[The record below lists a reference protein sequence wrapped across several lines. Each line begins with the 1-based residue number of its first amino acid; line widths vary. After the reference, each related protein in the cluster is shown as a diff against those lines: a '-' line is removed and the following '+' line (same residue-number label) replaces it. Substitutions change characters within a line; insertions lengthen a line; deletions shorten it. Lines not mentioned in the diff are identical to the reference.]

1 MKTKMHNGS
10 RLLSL
15 LLAVVLVFTLTVPA
29 LAAEKPQDMNLRIA
43 VMSDLHY
50 LSPDM
55 IADTEDFE
63 HAFNSDRK
71 LLKES
76 SSVLHEMLE
85 RVRADKP
92 DILLVSGDLTKDGEQ
107 ECHAALAKQLQQLQ
121 QDVPGLKIYVING
134 NHDIRNYNAKNFN
147 TADGKA
153 VPATRTHPEDFKRIY
168 DFVYSDPTVIAT
180 FTPAAGNEAG
190 SLSYVARP
198 VEGLTVIAMD
208 TCRYSSDNTSNGDD
222 EHETSGAISADLEKW
237 VIEQTAA
244 AKARGDLVIGLEH
257 HGLVPHFDVE
267 PTILP
272 MYLVNGYER
281 IAQEY
286 ADAGMSAVFTGHMHA
301 VDIAAMTTK
310 AGNTFYD
317 IETGSALTYPCPIR
331 FVDLRRSTVGGETN
345 TYMSVSTKTHIGP
358 INYTDPATGVAYV
371 IDDLTEYARE
381 FGFSTAMLKTVAGDF
396 VKSFFGKY
404 LPNDTWPV
412 TKIIENID
420 KIIEDVA
427 SIPVAEGNNLLDF
440 ANWIYRCNLAGE
452 DDGNYPAWVQSGID
466 QLKSGALLDQVLDI
480 VAKDAFGR
488 GSVLFTKF
496 QGLFT
501 KYLKSQL
508 NDLLV
513 KIVVSMSVDN
523 NCPDDNDK
531 TILLEGS
538 NAQVR
543 LLPVTGSSAATTQ
556 AYVQGDT
563 ATVFLTSRQLRA
575 ATGAQSGVAVTVD
588 ATDPAVGTVVLAGR
602 SIANACDAGAAALQ
616 VKFRSGTVT
625 LDARALAA
633 LDLHKDVA
641 VSLASGASLNAAQQR
656 ALGSQAAAATLA
668 NASVLVDGAAA
679 SCPAGSVRAAVAVN
693 AANDLTAWSLAD
705 DGSISAVGG
714 VYDAGQQT
722 YAFDVVNGVT
732 AIARFPFTD
741 VVAGTWYYGAAAY
754 AYNNGL
760 FAGMTPTT
768 FAPNATM
775 TRAMLVSV
783 LWRLAGAPAP
793 KAPNTFVDV
802 PDGAWYTDAVTWA
815 AENGVVSG
823 IGGSRFDPSG
833 FVTREQTAEIL
844 YNYAHSKGY
853 DVSARA
859 DLTAFPDAASVSGW
873 AEEALSWANAAGLIN
888 GTVRDGQTILDPQGR
903 RKKSRT
909 QPATAIIGSGRTYK
923 GFLIKSA
930 APAWAVS
937 AQTTRRQYRS

>member
-76 SSVLHEMLE
+76 SSVLREMLE

-153 VPATRTHPEDFKRIY
+153 VPATRTEPEDFKRIY
-168 DFVYSDPTVIAT
+168 DFVYSDPTVLAT
-180 FTPAAGNEAG
+180 FTPAEGNKAGG
-190 SLSYVARP
+190 LSYVARP

-257 HGLVPHFDVE
+257 HGLVPHFDVQ

-286 ADAGMSAVFTGHMHA
+286 ADAGMSVVFTGHMHA

-317 IETGSALTYPCPIR
+317 IETGSALTYPCPVR

-358 INYTDPATGVAYV
+358 IHYTDPATGVAYV
-371 IDDLTEYARE
+371 IDDLTEYARK
-381 FGFSTAMLKTVAGDF
+381 FGFTTAMLKTVAGDF
-396 VKSFFGKY
+396 IKSFFGKY

-412 TKIIENID
+412 TKIVANID
-420 KIIEDVA
+420 QIIDDVA
-427 SIPVAEGNNLLDF
+427 AVPIAEGNNLLDF
-440 ANWIYRCNLAGE
+440 ANWIYQCDLAGE
-452 DDGNYPAWVQSGID
+452 DDGNYPAWVQSGVD

-523 NCPDDNDK
+523 NCPNDNDM
-531 TILLEGS
+531 TFLTENSGD
-538 NAQVR
+538 AQVR
-543 LLPVTGSSAATTQ
+543 LLPVSGSSAATTQ
-556 AYVQGDT
+556 AYVQGST

-575 ATGAQSGVAVTVD
+575 ATDAQSGVAVTVD

-656 ALGSQAAAATLA
+656 ALGSQAATATLA

-693 AANDLTAWSLAD
+693 AADDLTAWSLAD

-714 VYDAGQQT
+714 AYDAGQQT

-783 LWRLAGAPAP
+783 LWRLAGEPAP

-859 DLTAFPDAASVSGW
+859 DLTVFPDAGSVSGW
-873 AEEALSWANAAGLIN
+873 AEKALSWANAAGLIN
-888 GTVRDGQTILDPQGR
+888 GTVRDGQTILDPQGSA
-903 RKKSRT
+903 SR
-909 QPATAIIGSGRTYK
+909 
-923 GFLIKSA
+923 
-930 APAWAVS
+930 
-937 AQTTRRQYRS
+937 AQVAMILMNYVEHVVNA

>member
-76 SSVLHEMLE
+76 SSVLREMLE

-153 VPATRTHPEDFKRIY
+153 VPATRTEPEDFKQIY
-168 DFVYSDPTVIAT
+168 DFVYSDPTVLAT
-180 FTPAAGNEAG
+180 FTPAEGNKAGG
-190 SLSYVARP
+190 LSYVARP

-257 HGLVPHFDVE
+257 HGLVPHFDVQ

-286 ADAGMSAVFTGHMHA
+286 ADAGMSVVFTGHMHA
-301 VDIAAMTTK
+301 VDIAAMTTA

-317 IETGSALTYPCPIR
+317 IETGSALTYPCPVR

-381 FGFSTAMLKTVAGDF
+381 FGFTTAMLKTVAGDF

-412 TKIIENID
+412 TKIVANID
-420 KIIEDVA
+420 QIIDDVA
-427 SIPVAEGNNLLDF
+427 AIPIAEGNNLLDF

-501 KYLKSQL
+501 KYLKGQL

-656 ALGSQAAAATLA
+656 ALGSQAATATLA

-693 AANDLTAWSLAD
+693 AADDLTAWSLAD

-714 VYDAGQQT
+714 AYDAGQQT

-783 LWRLAGAPAP
+783 LWRLAGEPAP

-888 GTVRDGQTILDPQGR
+888 GTVRDGQTILDPQGSA
-903 RKKSRT
+903 SR
-909 QPATAIIGSGRTYK
+909 
-923 GFLIKSA
+923 
-930 APAWAVS
+930 
-937 AQTTRRQYRS
+937 AQVAMILMNYVEHVVNA

>member
-1 MKTKMHNGS
+1 MNHSKRIGS

-15 LLAVVLVFTLTVPA
+15 LLAVALVLALSVPA
-29 LAAEKPQDMNLRIA
+29 FAAQDSHSGADTGTLKIA
-43 VMSDLHY
+43 VMSDDHY
-50 LSPDM
+50 LSPSM
-55 IADTEDFE
+55 IRDTADYTT
-63 HAFNSDRK
+63 ALNSDRK
-71 LLKES
+71 MFAES
-76 SSVLHEMLE
+76 DAILRTMLDA
-85 RVRADKP
+85 VRQDKP
-92 DILLVSGDLTKDGEQ
+92 DVLLISGDLTKDGEQ
-107 ECHAALAKQLQQLQ
+107 ECHKALAKALQQLQ
-121 QDVPGLKIYVING
+121 RDVPGLKVYVING
-134 NHDIRNYNAKNFN
+134 NHDIRNADALNFN

-153 VPATRTHPEDFKRIY
+153 VPATRTDPEDFKRIY
-168 DFVYSDPTVIAT
+168 DFIYSDPTVIAT
-180 FTPAAGNEAG
+180 YTPPAGKEAG
-190 SLSYVARP
+190 GLSYVARP
-198 VEGLTVIAMD
+198 ADGYTLVVID
-208 TCRYSSDNTSNGDD
+208 TGRYSSDNTSTGKN
-222 EHETSGAISADLEKW
+222 EHETSGAISADLEQW

-244 AKARGDLVIGLEH
+244 AKARGDVVLGMQH
-257 HGLVPHFDVE
+257 HGLVAHFDVQ

-272 MYLVNGYER
+272 MYLVNDYER
-281 IAQEY
+281 LSQEY
-286 ADAGMSAVFTGHMHA
+286 ADAGMSVMFTGHSHA
-301 VDIAAMTTK
+301 VDIASATTV
-310 AGNTFYD
+310 AGNTIYD
-317 IETGSALTYPCPIR
+317 IETGSGLTYPSPLR
-331 FVDLRRSTVGGETN
+331 FVELRRSADATV
-345 TYMSVSTKTHIGP
+345 VSTGVRTHFGP
-358 INYTDPATGVAYV
+358 IHYTDPLTGTAKT
-371 IDDLTEYARE
+371 IDDLTEYGRAH
-381 FGFSTAMLKTVAGDF
+381 GFTTDMLKTVAGSF
-396 VKSFFGKY
+396 VKSFFGKF

-412 TKIIENID
+412 TKIIANID
-420 KIIEDVA
+420 QIIDDVA
-427 SIPVAEGNNLLDF
+427 AVPIAEGNNLLDF
-440 ANWIYRCNLAGE
+440 ANWIYQCNLAGE
-452 DDGNYPAWVQSGID
+452 DDGNYPAWVQSGVD

-480 VAKDAFGR
+480 VARDTFGC

-501 KYLKSQL
+501 RYLKSQL

-523 NCPDDNDK
+523 NCADDNDM
-531 TILLEGS
+531 TFLIANSGD
-538 NAQVR
+538 AQIR
-543 LLPVTGSSAATTQ
+543 LLPVSGSSAATTQ
-556 AYVQGDT
+556 AYVQGST

-575 ATGAQSGVAVTVD
+575 ATDAQFDATVTIN
-588 ATDPAVGTVVLAGR
+588 ATDPAADTVILSGR
-602 SIANACDAGAAALQ
+602 SIINARNAGVAALQ

-641 VSLASGASLNAAQQR
+641 VSLTGASLNAAQQR
-656 ALGSQAAAATLA
+656 ALGTQAGSAVLA

-679 SCPAGSVRAAVAVN
+679 SCPAGSVRATVAVN
-693 AANDLTAWSLAD
+693 AADDLTAWSLAD

-714 VYDAGQQT
+714 AYDAGQQT

-859 DLTAFPDAASVSGW
+859 DLTVFPDAGSVSGW
-873 AEEALSWANAAGLIN
+873 AEKALSWANAAGLIN
-888 GTVRDGQTILDPQGR
+888 GTVRDGQTILDPQGSA
-903 RKKSRT
+903 SR
-909 QPATAIIGSGRTYK
+909 
-923 GFLIKSA
+923 
-930 APAWAVS
+930 
-937 AQTTRRQYRS
+937 AQVAMILMNYVEHVVNA

>member
-15 LLAVVLVFTLTVPA
+15 LLAVVLVLTLTVPA

-76 SSVLHEMLE
+76 SSVLREMLE

-121 QDVPGLKIYVING
+121 QDIPGLKIYVING

-147 TADGKA
+147 TPDGKA

-198 VEGLTVIAMD
+198 VEGLTIVAMD
-208 TCRYSSDNTSNGDD
+208 TCRYSKENTSNGTD

-412 TKIIENID
+412 TKIVANID
-420 KIIEDVA
+420 QIIDDVA
-427 SIPVAEGNNLLDF
+427 AVPIAEGNNLLDF

-452 DDGNYPAWVQSGID
+452 DDGNYPAWVQSGMD
-466 QLKSGALLDQVLDI
+466 QLRSGALLDQVLDI

-488 GSVLFTKF
+488 SSVLFTKF

-656 ALGSQAAAATLA
+656 ALGSQAATATLA

-693 AANDLTAWSLAD
+693 AADDLTAWSLAD

-714 VYDAGQQT
+714 AYDAGQQT

-888 GTVRDGQTILDPQGR
+888 GTVRDGQTILDPQGSA
-903 RKKSRT
+903 SR
-909 QPATAIIGSGRTYK
+909 
-923 GFLIKSA
+923 
-930 APAWAVS
+930 
-937 AQTTRRQYRS
+937 AQVAMILMNYVEHVVNA

>member
-76 SSVLHEMLE
+76 SSVLREMLE

-153 VPATRTHPEDFKRIY
+153 VPATRTEPEDFKRIY
-168 DFVYSDPTVIAT
+168 DFVYSDSTVIAT
-180 FTPAAGNEAG
+180 FTPAEGNKAGG
-190 SLSYVARP
+190 LSYVARP

-257 HGLVPHFDVE
+257 HGLVPHFDVQ

-286 ADAGMSAVFTGHMHA
+286 ADAGMSVVFTGHMHA

-317 IETGSALTYPCPIR
+317 IETGSALTYPCPVR

-358 INYTDPATGVAYV
+358 IHYTDPATGVAYV

-381 FGFSTAMLKTVAGDF
+381 FGFTTAMLKTVAGDF
-396 VKSFFGKY
+396 IKSFFGKY

-412 TKIIENID
+412 TKIVANID
-420 KIIEDVA
+420 QIIDDVA
-427 SIPVAEGNNLLDF
+427 AIPIAEGNNLLDF

-452 DDGNYPAWVQSGID
+452 DDGNYPAWVQSGVD

-625 LDARALAA
+625 LDAHALAA

-656 ALGSQAAAATLA
+656 ALGSQVAAATLA

-693 AANDLTAWSLAD
+693 AADDLTAWSLAD

-714 VYDAGQQT
+714 AYDAGQQT

-783 LWRLAGAPAP
+783 LWRLAGEPAP

-859 DLTAFPDAASVSGW
+859 DLTTFPDAASVSGW

-888 GTVRDGQTILDPQGR
+888 GTVRDGQTILDPQGSA
-903 RKKSRT
+903 SR
-909 QPATAIIGSGRTYK
+909 
-923 GFLIKSA
+923 
-930 APAWAVS
+930 
-937 AQTTRRQYRS
+937 AQVAMILMNYVEHVVNA

>member
-1 MKTKMHNGS
+1 MKTRMHNGS

-29 LAAEKPQDMNLRIA
+29 LAADKPQDMNLRIA

-121 QDVPGLKIYVING
+121 QDIPGLKIYVING

-147 TADGKA
+147 TPDGKA

-198 VEGLTVIAMD
+198 VEGLTIVAMD
-208 TCRYSSDNTSNGDD
+208 TCRYSKENTSNGTD

-317 IETGSALTYPCPIR
+317 IETGSALTYPCPVR

-358 INYTDPATGVAYV
+358 IHYTDPATGVAYV

-381 FGFSTAMLKTVAGDF
+381 FGFTTAMLKTVAGDF
-396 VKSFFGKY
+396 IKSFFGKY

-412 TKIIENID
+412 TKIVANID
-420 KIIEDVA
+420 QIIDDVA
-427 SIPVAEGNNLLDF
+427 AVPIAEGNNLLDF

-556 AYVQGDT
+556 AYVKGDT

-693 AANDLTAWSLAD
+693 AADDLTAWSLAD

-714 VYDAGQQT
+714 AYDAGQQT

-888 GTVRDGQTILDPQGR
+888 GTVRDGQTILDPQGSA
-903 RKKSRT
+903 SR
-909 QPATAIIGSGRTYK
+909 
-923 GFLIKSA
+923 
-930 APAWAVS
+930 
-937 AQTTRRQYRS
+937 AQVAMILMNYVEHVVNA

>member
-76 SSVLHEMLE
+76 SSVLREMLE

-153 VPATRTHPEDFKRIY
+153 VPATRTEPEDFKQIY

-180 FTPAAGNEAG
+180 FTPAEGNKAGG
-190 SLSYVARP
+190 LSYVARP

-257 HGLVPHFDVE
+257 HGLVPHFDVQ

-286 ADAGMSAVFTGHMHA
+286 ADAGMSVVFTGHMHA

-317 IETGSALTYPCPIR
+317 IETGSALTYPCPVR

-358 INYTDPATGVAYV
+358 IHYTDPATGVAYV

-381 FGFSTAMLKTVAGDF
+381 FGFTTAMLKTVAGDF

-412 TKIIENID
+412 TKIVANID
-420 KIIEDVA
+420 QIIDDVA
-427 SIPVAEGNNLLDF
+427 AVPIAEGNNLLDF

-656 ALGSQAAAATLA
+656 ALGTQAATATLA
-668 NASVLVDGAAA
+668 RASVTVDGAAA

-693 AANDLTAWSLAD
+693 AADDLTAWSLAD

-714 VYDAGQQT
+714 AYDAGQQT

-859 DLTAFPDAASVSGW
+859 DLTAFPDAGSVSGW
-873 AEEALSWANAAGLIN
+873 AEEALAWANAAGLIN
-888 GTVRDGQTILDPQGR
+888 GTVRDGQTILDPQGSA
-903 RKKSRT
+903 SR
-909 QPATAIIGSGRTYK
+909 
-923 GFLIKSA
+923 
-930 APAWAVS
+930 
-937 AQTTRRQYRS
+937 AQVAMILMNYVEHVVNA

>member
-121 QDVPGLKIYVING
+121 QDIPGLKIYVING

-198 VEGLTVIAMD
+198 VEGLTIVAMD
-208 TCRYSSDNTSNGDD
+208 TCRYSKENTSNGTD

-488 GSVLFTKF
+488 GSVLLTKF

-656 ALGSQAAAATLA
+656 ALGSQAATATLA

-693 AANDLTAWSLAD
+693 AADDLTAWSLAD

-714 VYDAGQQT
+714 AYDAGQQT

-888 GTVRDGQTILDPQGR
+888 GTVRDGQTILDPQGSA
-903 RKKSRT
+903 SR
-909 QPATAIIGSGRTYK
+909 
-923 GFLIKSA
+923 
-930 APAWAVS
+930 
-937 AQTTRRQYRS
+937 AQVAMILMNYVEHVVNA

>member
-153 VPATRTHPEDFKRIY
+153 VPATRTEPEDFKRIY
-168 DFVYSDPTVIAT
+168 DFVYSDPTVLAT
-180 FTPAAGNEAG
+180 FTPAEGNKAGG
-190 SLSYVARP
+190 LSYVARP

-208 TCRYSSDNTSNGDD
+208 TCRYSSDNTSIGDD

-257 HGLVPHFDVE
+257 HGLVPHFDVQ

-286 ADAGMSAVFTGHMHA
+286 ADAGMSVVFTGHMHA
-301 VDIAAMTTK
+301 VDIAAMTTA

-317 IETGSALTYPCPIR
+317 IETGSALTYPCPVR

-358 INYTDPATGVAYV
+358 IHYTDPATGVAYV

-381 FGFSTAMLKTVAGDF
+381 FGFTTDMLKTVAGDF

-412 TKIIENID
+412 TKIIANID
-420 KIIEDVA
+420 QIIDDVA
-427 SIPVAEGNNLLDF
+427 AVPIAEGNNLLDF

-693 AANDLTAWSLAD
+693 AADDLTAWSLAD

-714 VYDAGQQT
+714 AYDAGQQT

-783 LWRLAGAPAP
+783 LWRLAGEPAP

-859 DLTAFPDAASVSGW
+859 DLTAFPDAGSVSGW

-888 GTVRDGQTILDPQGR
+888 GTVRDGRTILDPQGSA
-903 RKKSRT
+903 SR
-909 QPATAIIGSGRTYK
+909 
-923 GFLIKSA
+923 
-930 APAWAVS
+930 
-937 AQTTRRQYRS
+937 AQVAMILMNYVEHVVNA

>member
-76 SSVLHEMLE
+76 SSVLREMLE

-153 VPATRTHPEDFKRIY
+153 VPATRTEPEDFKRIY

-180 FTPAAGNEAG
+180 FTPAEGNKAGG
-190 SLSYVARP
+190 LSYVARP

-208 TCRYSSDNTSNGDD
+208 TCRYSSDNTSIGDD

-257 HGLVPHFDVE
+257 HGLVPHFDVQ

-286 ADAGMSAVFTGHMHA
+286 ADAGMSVVFTGHMHA

-317 IETGSALTYPCPIR
+317 IETGSALTYPCPVR

-358 INYTDPATGVAYV
+358 IHYTDPATGVAYV

-381 FGFSTAMLKTVAGDF
+381 FGFTTAMLKTVAGDF

-412 TKIIENID
+412 TKIVANID
-420 KIIEDVA
+420 QIIDDVA
-427 SIPVAEGNNLLDF
+427 AIPIAEGNNLLDF

-693 AANDLTAWSLAD
+693 AADDLTAWSLAD

-714 VYDAGQQT
+714 AYDAGRQT

-783 LWRLAGAPAP
+783 LWRLAGEPAP

-859 DLTAFPDAASVSGW
+859 DLTAFPDAGSVSGW

-888 GTVRDGQTILDPQGR
+888 GTVRDGQTILDPQGSA
-903 RKKSRT
+903 SR
-909 QPATAIIGSGRTYK
+909 
-923 GFLIKSA
+923 
-930 APAWAVS
+930 
-937 AQTTRRQYRS
+937 AQVAMILMNYVEHVVNA

>member
-29 LAAEKPQDMNLRIA
+29 LAADKPQDMNLRIA

-55 IADTEDFE
+55 IADTADFE
-63 HAFNSDRK
+63 HALNSDRK

-76 SSVLHEMLE
+76 SAILYEKFE
-85 RVRADKP
+85 QVRADKP

-153 VPATRTHPEDFKRIY
+153 VPATRTEPEDFKRIY
-168 DFVYSDPTVIAT
+168 DFVYSDPTVLAT
-180 FTPAAGNEAG
+180 FTPAEGNKAGG
-190 SLSYVARP
+190 LSYVARP

-257 HGLVPHFDVE
+257 HGLVPHFDVQ

-286 ADAGMSAVFTGHMHA
+286 ADAGMSVVFTGHMHA

-317 IETGSALTYPCPIR
+317 IETGSALTYPCPVR
-331 FVDLRRSTVGGETN
+331 FVDLRRTTVGGETN

-358 INYTDPATGVAYV
+358 IHYTDPATGVAYV

-381 FGFSTAMLKTVAGDF
+381 FGFTTAMLKTVAGDF
-396 VKSFFGKY
+396 IKSFFGKY

-412 TKIIENID
+412 TKIVANID
-420 KIIEDVA
+420 QIIDDVA
-427 SIPVAEGNNLLDF
+427 AVPIAEGNNLLDF

-452 DDGNYPAWVQSGID
+452 DDGNYPAWVQSGVD

-480 VAKDAFGR
+480 VAKDTFGC

-531 TILLEGS
+531 TILLEGG

-563 ATVFLTSRQLRA
+563 ATVFLTSRQLRT

-656 ALGSQAAAATLA
+656 ALGSQAATATLA

-679 SCPAGSVRAAVAVN
+679 SCPAGSVRAEVAVN
-693 AANDLTAWSLAD
+693 AADDLTAWSLAD

-714 VYDAGQQT
+714 AYDAGQQT

-859 DLTAFPDAASVSGW
+859 DLTAFPDAGSVSGW
-873 AEEALSWANAAGLIN
+873 AENALSWANAAGLIN
-888 GTVRDGQTILDPQGR
+888 GTVRDGQTILDPQGSA
-903 RKKSRT
+903 SR
-909 QPATAIIGSGRTYK
+909 
-923 GFLIKSA
+923 
-930 APAWAVS
+930 
-937 AQTTRRQYRS
+937 AQVAMILMNYVEHVVNA

>member
-15 LLAVVLVFTLTVPA
+15 LLAVVLVFTLTVPV

-76 SSVLHEMLE
+76 SSVLREMLE

-153 VPATRTHPEDFKRIY
+153 VPATRTEPEDFKQIY

-180 FTPAAGNEAG
+180 FTPAEGNKAGG
-190 SLSYVARP
+190 LSYVARP
-198 VEGLTVIAMD
+198 VEGLTIIAMD

-257 HGLVPHFDVE
+257 HGLVPHFDVQ

-286 ADAGMSAVFTGHMHA
+286 ADAGMSVVFTGHMHA
-301 VDIAAMTTK
+301 VDIAAMTTA

-317 IETGSALTYPCPIR
+317 IETGSALTYPCPVR

-358 INYTDPATGVAYV
+358 IHYTDPATGVAYV

-381 FGFSTAMLKTVAGDF
+381 FGFTTDMLKTVAGDF
-396 VKSFFGKY
+396 IKSFFGKY

-412 TKIIENID
+412 TKIIANID
-420 KIIEDVA
+420 QIIDDVA
-427 SIPVAEGNNLLDF
+427 AVPIAEGNNLLDF

-641 VSLASGASLNAAQQR
+641 VSLAGGASLNAAQQR
-656 ALGSQAAAATLA
+656 ALGTQAATATLA

-693 AANDLTAWSLAD
+693 AADDLTAWSLAD

-714 VYDAGQQT
+714 AYDAGQQT

-859 DLTAFPDAASVSGW
+859 DLTAFPDAGSVSGW

-888 GTVRDGQTILDPQGR
+888 GTVRDGQTILDPQGSA
-903 RKKSRT
+903 SR
-909 QPATAIIGSGRTYK
+909 
-923 GFLIKSA
+923 
-930 APAWAVS
+930 
-937 AQTTRRQYRS
+937 AQVAMILMNYVEHVVNA

>member
-15 LLAVVLVFTLTVPA
+15 LLAVVLVLTLTVPA

-76 SSVLHEMLE
+76 SSVLREMLE

-121 QDVPGLKIYVING
+121 QDIPGLKIYVING

-147 TADGKA
+147 TPGGKA

-198 VEGLTVIAMD
+198 VEGLTIVAMD

-257 HGLVPHFDVE
+257 HGLVPHFDVQ

-286 ADAGMSAVFTGHMHA
+286 ADAGMSVVFTGHMHA

-317 IETGSALTYPCPIR
+317 IETGSALTYPCPVR

-358 INYTDPATGVAYV
+358 IHYTDPATGVAYV

-381 FGFSTAMLKTVAGDF
+381 FGFTTAMLKTVAGDF
-396 VKSFFGKY
+396 IKSFFGKY

-412 TKIIENID
+412 TKIIANID
-420 KIIEDVA
+420 QIIDDVA
-427 SIPVAEGNNLLDF
+427 AVPIAEGNNLLDF

-693 AANDLTAWSLAD
+693 AADDLTAWSLAD

-714 VYDAGQQT
+714 AYDAGQQT

-783 LWRLAGAPAP
+783 LWRLAGEPAP

-888 GTVRDGQTILDPQGR
+888 GTVRDGQTILDPQGSA
-903 RKKSRT
+903 SR
-909 QPATAIIGSGRTYK
+909 
-923 GFLIKSA
+923 
-930 APAWAVS
+930 
-937 AQTTRRQYRS
+937 AQVAMILMNYVEHVVNA

>member
-121 QDVPGLKIYVING
+121 QDIPGLKIYVING

-147 TADGKA
+147 TPDGKA

-358 INYTDPATGVAYV
+358 IHYTDPATGVAYV
-371 IDDLTEYARE
+371 IDDLTEYARK
-381 FGFSTAMLKTVAGDF
+381 FGFTTAMLKTVAGDF

-412 TKIIENID
+412 TKIIANID
-420 KIIEDVA
+420 QIIDDVA
-427 SIPVAEGNNLLDF
+427 AVPIAEGNNLLDF

-488 GSVLFTKF
+488 GSVLLTKF

-641 VSLASGASLNAAQQR
+641 VSLTGASLNAAQQR
-656 ALGSQAAAATLA
+656 ALGTQAGSAVLA

-679 SCPAGSVRAAVAVN
+679 SCPAGSVRATVAVN
-693 AANDLTAWSLAD
+693 AADDLTAWSLAD

-714 VYDAGQQT
+714 AYDAGQQT

-783 LWRLAGAPAP
+783 LWRLAGEPAP

-859 DLTAFPDAASVSGW
+859 DLTVFPDAGSVSGW
-873 AEEALSWANAAGLIN
+873 AEKALSWANAAGLIN
-888 GTVRDGQTILDPQGR
+888 GTVRDGQTILDPQGSA
-903 RKKSRT
+903 SR
-909 QPATAIIGSGRTYK
+909 
-923 GFLIKSA
+923 
-930 APAWAVS
+930 
-937 AQTTRRQYRS
+937 AQVAMILMNYVEHVVNA

>member
-76 SSVLHEMLE
+76 SSVLREMLE

-153 VPATRTHPEDFKRIY
+153 VPATRTEPEDFKRIY
-168 DFVYSDPTVIAT
+168 DFVYSDPTVLAT
-180 FTPAAGNEAG
+180 FTPAEGNKAGG
-190 SLSYVARP
+190 LSYVARP

-257 HGLVPHFDVE
+257 HGLVPHFDVQ

-286 ADAGMSAVFTGHMHA
+286 ADAGMSVVFTGHMHA

-317 IETGSALTYPCPIR
+317 IETGSALTYPCPVR
-331 FVDLRRSTVGGETN
+331 FVDLRRTTVGGETN

-358 INYTDPATGVAYV
+358 IHYTDPATGVAYV

-381 FGFSTAMLKTVAGDF
+381 FGFTTAMLKTVAGDF

-412 TKIIENID
+412 TKIVANID
-420 KIIEDVA
+420 KIIDDVA
-427 SIPVAEGNNLLDF
+427 AVPIAEGNNLLDF

-641 VSLASGASLNAAQQR
+641 VSLTGASLNAAQQR
-656 ALGSQAAAATLA
+656 ALGTQAAAATLA
-668 NASVLVDGAAA
+668 NASVLADGAAA
-679 SCPAGSVRAAVAVN
+679 SYPAGSVRAAVAVN
-693 AANDLTAWSLAD
+693 AADDLTAWSLAD
-705 DGSISAVGG
+705 DGSISTVGG
-714 VYDAGQQT
+714 AYDAGQQT

-783 LWRLAGAPAP
+783 LWRLAGEPAP

-859 DLTAFPDAASVSGW
+859 DLTAFPDAGSVSGW
-873 AEEALSWANAAGLIN
+873 AEEALAWANAAGLIN
-888 GTVRDGQTILDPQGR
+888 GTVRDGQTILDPQGSA
-903 RKKSRT
+903 SR
-909 QPATAIIGSGRTYK
+909 
-923 GFLIKSA
+923 
-930 APAWAVS
+930 
-937 AQTTRRQYRS
+937 AQVAMILMNYVEHVVNA

>member
-29 LAAEKPQDMNLRIA
+29 LAADKPQDMNLRIA

-55 IADTEDFE
+55 IAGTEDFE
-63 HAFNSDRK
+63 HALNSDRK

-76 SSVLHEMLE
+76 SAILYEKFE
-85 RVRADKP
+85 QVRADKP

-121 QDVPGLKIYVING
+121 QDIPGLKIYVING

-153 VPATRTHPEDFKRIY
+153 VPATRTEPEDFKRIY
-168 DFVYSDPTVIAT
+168 DFVYSDPTVLAT
-180 FTPAAGNEAG
+180 FTPAEGNKAGG
-190 SLSYVARP
+190 LSYVARP

-257 HGLVPHFDVE
+257 HGLVPHFDVQ

-286 ADAGMSAVFTGHMHA
+286 ADAGMSVVFTGHMHA

-317 IETGSALTYPCPIR
+317 IETGSALTYPCPVR
-331 FVDLRRSTVGGETN
+331 FVDLRRSTVGGETS
-345 TYMSVSTKTHIGP
+345 TYMSVSTKTHTGP
-358 INYTDPATGVAYV
+358 IHYTDPTTGTAHV

-381 FGFSTAMLKTVAGDF
+381 FGFSTDMLKTVAGDF

-412 TKIIENID
+412 TKIVANID
-420 KIIEDVA
+420 QIIDDVA
-427 SIPVAEGNNLLDF
+427 AVPIADGKNLLDF
-440 ANWIYRCNLAGE
+440 ANWIYQCNLAGE
-452 DDGNYPAWVQSGID
+452 DDGNYPAWVQSGVD
-466 QLKSGALLDQVLDI
+466 QLKSGALLDQVLNI
-480 VAKDAFGR
+480 VARDAFGR

-633 LDLHKDVA
+633 LDLHRDVA

-693 AANDLTAWSLAD
+693 AADDLTAWSLAD
-705 DGSISAVGG
+705 DGSISAVSGA
-714 VYDAGQQT
+714 YDAGQQT

-859 DLTAFPDAASVSGW
+859 DLTAFPDAGSVSGW

-888 GTVRDGQTILDPQGR
+888 GTVRDGQTILDPQGSA
-903 RKKSRT
+903 SR
-909 QPATAIIGSGRTYK
+909 
-923 GFLIKSA
+923 
-930 APAWAVS
+930 
-937 AQTTRRQYRS
+937 AQVAMILMNYVEHVVNA

>member
-147 TADGKA
+147 TPDGKA

-198 VEGLTVIAMD
+198 VEGLTIVAMD
-208 TCRYSSDNTSNGDD
+208 TCRYSKENTSNGTD

-412 TKIIENID
+412 TKIIANID
-420 KIIEDVA
+420 QIIDDVA
-427 SIPVAEGNNLLDF
+427 AVPIAEGNNLLDF

-452 DDGNYPAWVQSGID
+452 DDGNYPAWVQSGMD
-466 QLKSGALLDQVLDI
+466 QLRSGALLDQVLDI

-488 GSVLFTKF
+488 SSVLFTKF

-543 LLPVTGSSAATTQ
+543 LLPVTGSNAATTQ

-693 AANDLTAWSLAD
+693 AADDLTAWSLAD
-705 DGSISAVGG
+705 DGSISAVSGA
-714 VYDAGQQT
+714 YDAGQQT

-888 GTVRDGQTILDPQGR
+888 GTVRDGQTILDPQGSA
-903 RKKSRT
+903 SR
-909 QPATAIIGSGRTYK
+909 
-923 GFLIKSA
+923 
-930 APAWAVS
+930 
-937 AQTTRRQYRS
+937 AQVAMILMNYVEHVVNA

>member
-76 SSVLHEMLE
+76 SSVLREMLE

-153 VPATRTHPEDFKRIY
+153 VPATRTEPEDFKQIY

-180 FTPAAGNEAG
+180 FTPAEGNKAGG
-190 SLSYVARP
+190 LSYVARP

-257 HGLVPHFDVE
+257 HGLVPHFDVQ

-286 ADAGMSAVFTGHMHA
+286 ADAGMSVVFTGHMHA

-317 IETGSALTYPCPIR
+317 IETGSALTYPCPVR

-358 INYTDPATGVAYV
+358 IHYTDPATGVAYV

-381 FGFSTAMLKTVAGDF
+381 FGFTTAMLKTVAGDF

-412 TKIIENID
+412 TKIVANID
-420 KIIEDVA
+420 QIIDDVA
-427 SIPVAEGNNLLDF
+427 AIPIAEGNNLLDF

-656 ALGSQAAAATLA
+656 ALGSQAATATLA

-693 AANDLTAWSLAD
+693 AADDLTAWSLAD

-714 VYDAGQQT
+714 AYDAGRQT

-783 LWRLAGAPAP
+783 LWRLAGEPAP

-873 AEEALSWANAAGLIN
+873 AKNALSWANAAGLIN
-888 GTVRDGQTILDPQGR
+888 GTVRDGQTILDPQGSA
-903 RKKSRT
+903 SR
-909 QPATAIIGSGRTYK
+909 
-923 GFLIKSA
+923 
-930 APAWAVS
+930 
-937 AQTTRRQYRS
+937 AQVAMILMNYVEHVVNA

>member
-29 LAAEKPQDMNLRIA
+29 LAAEKAQDMNLRIA

-76 SSVLHEMLE
+76 SSVLREMLE

-153 VPATRTHPEDFKRIY
+153 VPATRTEPEDFKRIY

-180 FTPAAGNEAG
+180 FTPAEGNKAGG
-190 SLSYVARP
+190 LSYVARP

-208 TCRYSSDNTSNGDD
+208 TCRYSSDNTSIGDD

-257 HGLVPHFDVE
+257 HGLVPHFDVQ

-286 ADAGMSAVFTGHMHA
+286 ADAGMSVVFTGHMHA
-301 VDIAAMTTK
+301 VDIAAMTTA

-317 IETGSALTYPCPIR
+317 IETGSALTYPCPVR
-331 FVDLRRSTVGGETN
+331 FVDLRRTTVGGETN

-358 INYTDPATGVAYV
+358 IHYTDPATGVAYV

-381 FGFSTAMLKTVAGDF
+381 FGFTTAMLKTVAGDF

-412 TKIIENID
+412 TKIVANID
-420 KIIEDVA
+420 QIIDDVA
-427 SIPVAEGNNLLDF
+427 AVPIAEGNNLLDF

-452 DDGNYPAWVQSGID
+452 DDGNYLAWVQSGID

-563 ATVFLTSRQLRA
+563 ATVFLTSRQLRT
-575 ATGAQSGVAVTVD
+575 ATDAQSGVAVTVD
-588 ATDPAVGTVVLAGR
+588 ATDPAVGTVVLASR
-602 SIANACDAGAAALQ
+602 SIANARDAGAAALQ

-656 ALGSQAAAATLA
+656 ALGSQAATATLA
-668 NASVLVDGAAA
+668 NASVLIDGAAA

-693 AANDLTAWSLAD
+693 AADDLTAWSLAD

-714 VYDAGQQT
+714 AYDAGQQT

-783 LWRLAGAPAP
+783 LWRLAGEPAP

-859 DLTAFPDAASVSGW
+859 DLTAFPDAGSVSGW

-888 GTVRDGQTILDPQGR
+888 GTVRDGQTILDPQGSA
-903 RKKSRT
+903 SR
-909 QPATAIIGSGRTYK
+909 
-923 GFLIKSA
+923 
-930 APAWAVS
+930 
-937 AQTTRRQYRS
+937 AQVAMILMNYVEHVVNA

>member
-147 TADGKA
+147 TPDGKA
-153 VPATRTHPEDFKRIY
+153 VPATRTEPEDFKQIY
-168 DFVYSDPTVIAT
+168 DFVYSDPTVIST
-180 FTPAAGNEAG
+180 FTPAEGNKAGG
-190 SLSYVARP
+190 LSYVARP
-198 VEGLTVIAMD
+198 VEGLTIIAMD

-257 HGLVPHFDVE
+257 HGLVPHFDVQ

-286 ADAGMSAVFTGHMHA
+286 ADAGMSVVFTGHMHA
-301 VDIAAMTTK
+301 VDIAAMTTA

-317 IETGSALTYPCPIR
+317 IETGSALTYPCPVR

-358 INYTDPATGVAYV
+358 IHYTDPATGVAYV

-381 FGFSTAMLKTVAGDF
+381 FGFTTAMLKTVAGDF

-412 TKIIENID
+412 TKIIANID
-420 KIIEDVA
+420 QIIDDVA
-427 SIPVAEGNNLLDF
+427 AVPIAEGNNLLDF

-588 ATDPAVGTVVLAGR
+588 ATDPAVGTVVLASR

-693 AANDLTAWSLAD
+693 AADDLTAWSLAD

-714 VYDAGQQT
+714 AYDAGQQT

-833 FVTREQTAEIL
+833 YVTREQTAEIL

-859 DLTAFPDAASVSGW
+859 DLTAFPDAGSVSGW

-888 GTVRDGQTILDPQGR
+888 GTVRDGQTILDPQGSA
-903 RKKSRT
+903 SR
-909 QPATAIIGSGRTYK
+909 
-923 GFLIKSA
+923 
-930 APAWAVS
+930 
-937 AQTTRRQYRS
+937 AQVAMILMNYVEHVVNA

>member
-147 TADGKA
+147 TPDGKA
-153 VPATRTHPEDFKRIY
+153 VPATRTEPEDFKQIY
-168 DFVYSDPTVIAT
+168 DFVYSDPTVLAT
-180 FTPAAGNEAG
+180 FTPAEGNKAGG
-190 SLSYVARP
+190 LSYVARP
-198 VEGLTVIAMD
+198 VEGLTIIAMD

-257 HGLVPHFDVE
+257 HGLVPHFDVQ

-286 ADAGMSAVFTGHMHA
+286 ADAGMSVVFTGHMHA

-317 IETGSALTYPCPIR
+317 IETGSALTYPCPVR

-358 INYTDPATGVAYV
+358 IHYTDPATGVAYV

-381 FGFSTAMLKTVAGDF
+381 FGFTTDMLKTVAGDF
-396 VKSFFGKY
+396 IKSFFGKY

-412 TKIIENID
+412 TKIIANID
-420 KIIEDVA
+420 QIIDDVA
-427 SIPVAEGNNLLDF
+427 AVPIAEGNNLLDF

-656 ALGSQAAAATLA
+656 ALGSQAATATLA

-693 AANDLTAWSLAD
+693 AADDLTAWSLAD

-714 VYDAGQQT
+714 AYDAGQQT

-859 DLTAFPDAASVSGW
+859 DLTAFPDAGSVSGW
-873 AEEALSWANAAGLIN
+873 AEEALAWANAAGLIN
-888 GTVRDGQTILDPQGR
+888 GTVRDGQTILDPQGSA
-903 RKKSRT
+903 SR
-909 QPATAIIGSGRTYK
+909 
-923 GFLIKSA
+923 
-930 APAWAVS
+930 
-937 AQTTRRQYRS
+937 AQVAMILMNYVEHVVNA

>member
-76 SSVLHEMLE
+76 SSILHEMLE

-153 VPATRTHPEDFKRIY
+153 VPATRTEPEDFKRIY

-180 FTPAAGNEAG
+180 FTPAEGNKAGG
-190 SLSYVARP
+190 LSYVARP

-257 HGLVPHFDVE
+257 HGLVPHFDVQ

-286 ADAGMSAVFTGHMHA
+286 ADAGMSVVFTGHMHA

-317 IETGSALTYPCPIR
+317 IETGSALTYPCPVR

-358 INYTDPATGVAYV
+358 IHYTDPATGVAYV

-381 FGFSTAMLKTVAGDF
+381 FGFTTAMLKTVAGDF

-412 TKIIENID
+412 TKIVANID
-420 KIIEDVA
+420 QIIDDVA
-427 SIPVAEGNNLLDF
+427 AIPIAEGNNLLDF

-656 ALGSQAAAATLA
+656 ALGTQAATATLA

-693 AANDLTAWSLAD
+693 AADDLTAWSLAD

-714 VYDAGQQT
+714 AYDAGQQT

-859 DLTAFPDAASVSGW
+859 DLTAFPDAGSVSGW
-873 AEEALSWANAAGLIN
+873 AKNALSWANAAGLIN
-888 GTVRDGQTILDPQGR
+888 GTVRDGQTILDPQGSA
-903 RKKSRT
+903 SR
-909 QPATAIIGSGRTYK
+909 
-923 GFLIKSA
+923 
-930 APAWAVS
+930 
-937 AQTTRRQYRS
+937 AQIAMILMNYVEHVVNA

>member
-153 VPATRTHPEDFKRIY
+153 VPATRTEPEDFKRIY

-180 FTPAAGNEAG
+180 FTPAEGNKAGG
-190 SLSYVARP
+190 LSYVARP

-257 HGLVPHFDVE
+257 HGLVPHFDVQ

-286 ADAGMSAVFTGHMHA
+286 ADAGMSVVFTGHMHA

-371 IDDLTEYARE
+371 IDDLTEYARK
-381 FGFSTAMLKTVAGDF
+381 FGFTTAMLKTVAGDF

-412 TKIIENID
+412 TKIVANID
-420 KIIEDVA
+420 QIIDDVA
-427 SIPVAEGNNLLDF
+427 AVPIAEGNNLLDF

-452 DDGNYPAWVQSGID
+452 DDGNYPAWVQSGVD

-616 VKFRSGTVT
+616 MKFRSGTVT

-693 AANDLTAWSLAD
+693 AADDLTAWSLAD

-714 VYDAGQQT
+714 AYDAGQQT

-783 LWRLAGAPAP
+783 LWRLAGEPAP

-859 DLTAFPDAASVSGW
+859 DLTAFPDAGSVSGW

-888 GTVRDGQTILDPQGR
+888 GTVRDGQTILDPQGSA
-903 RKKSRT
+903 SR
-909 QPATAIIGSGRTYK
+909 
-923 GFLIKSA
+923 
-930 APAWAVS
+930 
-937 AQTTRRQYRS
+937 AQVAMILMNYVEHVVNA

>member
-29 LAAEKPQDMNLRIA
+29 LAADKPQDMNLRIA

-55 IADTEDFE
+55 IAGTEDFE
-63 HAFNSDRK
+63 HALNSDRK

-76 SSVLHEMLE
+76 SAILYEKFE
-85 RVRADKP
+85 QVRADKP

-121 QDVPGLKIYVING
+121 QDIPGLKIYVING

-147 TADGKA
+147 TPDGKA

-180 FTPAAGNEAG
+180 FTPAEGNKAGG
-190 SLSYVARP
+190 LSYVARP

-208 TCRYSSDNTSNGDD
+208 TCRYSSDNTSIGDD

-257 HGLVPHFDVE
+257 HGLVPHFDVQ

-286 ADAGMSAVFTGHMHA
+286 ADAGMSVVFTGHMHA
-301 VDIAAMTTK
+301 VDIAAMTT
-310 AGNTFYD
+310 ASGNTFYD
-317 IETGSALTYPCPIR
+317 IETGSALTYPCPVR

-358 INYTDPATGVAYV
+358 IHYTDPATGVAYV

-381 FGFSTAMLKTVAGDF
+381 FGFTTAMLKTVAGDF

-412 TKIIENID
+412 TKIVANID
-420 KIIEDVA
+420 QIIDDVA
-427 SIPVAEGNNLLDF
+427 AIPIAEGNNLLDF

-452 DDGNYPAWVQSGID
+452 DDGNYPAWVQSGVD

-656 ALGSQAAAATLA
+656 ALGSQAATATLA

-693 AANDLTAWSLAD
+693 AADDLTAWSLAD

-714 VYDAGQQT
+714 AYDAGQQT

-783 LWRLAGAPAP
+783 LWRLAGEPAP

-859 DLTAFPDAASVSGW
+859 DLTAFPDAGSVSGW

-888 GTVRDGQTILDPQGR
+888 GTVRDGQTILDPQGSA
-903 RKKSRT
+903 SR
-909 QPATAIIGSGRTYK
+909 
-923 GFLIKSA
+923 
-930 APAWAVS
+930 
-937 AQTTRRQYRS
+937 AQVAMILMNYVEHVVNA

>member
-10 RLLSL
+10 RLLLL

-153 VPATRTHPEDFKRIY
+153 VPATRTEPEDFKRIY
-168 DFVYSDPTVIAT
+168 DFVYSDPTVLAT
-180 FTPAAGNEAG
+180 FTPAEGNKAGG
-190 SLSYVARP
+190 LSYVARP

-257 HGLVPHFDVE
+257 HGLVPHFDVQ

-286 ADAGMSAVFTGHMHA
+286 ADAGMSVVFTGHMHA

-317 IETGSALTYPCPIR
+317 IETGSALTYPCPVR
-331 FVDLRRSTVGGETN
+331 FVDLRRTTVGGETN

-358 INYTDPATGVAYV
+358 IHYTDPATGVAYV

-381 FGFSTAMLKTVAGDF
+381 FGFTTAMLKTVAGDF

-412 TKIIENID
+412 TKIVANID
-420 KIIEDVA
+420 QIIDDVA
-427 SIPVAEGNNLLDF
+427 AVPIAEGNNLLDF

-693 AANDLTAWSLAD
+693 AADDLTAWSLAD
-705 DGSISAVGG
+705 DGSISAVSGA
-714 VYDAGQQT
+714 YDAGQQT

-859 DLTAFPDAASVSGW
+859 DLTAFPDAGSVSGW

-888 GTVRDGQTILDPQGR
+888 GTVRDGQTILDPQGSA
-903 RKKSRT
+903 SR
-909 QPATAIIGSGRTYK
+909 
-923 GFLIKSA
+923 
-930 APAWAVS
+930 
-937 AQTTRRQYRS
+937 AQVAMILMNYVEHVVNA

>member
-1 MKTKMHNGS
+1 MKTRMHNGS

-15 LLAVVLVFTLTVPA
+15 LLAVVLVLTLTVPA
-29 LAAEKPQDMNLRIA
+29 LAADKPQDMNLRIA
-43 VMSDLHY
+43 VMSDDHY
-50 LSPDM
+50 LSPSM
-55 IADTEDFE
+55 IRDTEDYKT
-63 HAFNSDRK
+63 ALNSDRK
-71 LLKES
+71 MFAESDAILRTLLDA
-76 SSVLHEMLE
+76 
-85 RVRADKP
+85 VRQDKP
-92 DILLVSGDLTKDGEQ
+92 DVLLLSGDLTKDGEQ
-107 ECHAALAKQLQQLQ
+107 ECHKALAKQLKQLQ
-121 QDVPGLKIYVING
+121 KEVPGMKVYVING
-134 NHDIRNYNAKNFN
+134 NHDIRNSDALNFN
-147 TADGKA
+147 TPDGKA
-153 VPATRTHPEDFKRIY
+153 VPATRTHPKDFKQIY

-180 FTPAAGNEAG
+180 YTPPAGKEAG
-190 SLSYVARP
+190 GLSYVARP
-198 VEGLTVIAMD
+198 ADGFTLVVID
-208 TCRYSSDNTSNGDD
+208 TGRYSSDNTSTGKD
-222 EHETSGAISADLEKW
+222 EHETSGAISSDLEQW
-237 VIEQTAA
+237 VIAQIQA
-244 AKARGDLVIGLEH
+244 AKARGDVVLGMQH
-257 HGLVPHFDVE
+257 HGLVAHFDVQ

-272 MYLVNGYER
+272 MYLVNNYDR
-281 IAQEY
+281 LAQEY
-286 ADAGMSAVFTGHMHA
+286 ADAGMSVMFTGHMHA
-301 VDIAAMTTK
+301 VDIAAKTTD
-310 AGNTFYD
+310 AGNTIYD
-317 IETGSALTYPCPIR
+317 IETGSGLTYPSPLR
-331 FVDLRRSTVGGETN
+331 FVEVRRSADATV
-345 TYMSVSTKTHIGP
+345 VSTGTRTHFGP
-358 INYTDPATGVAYV
+358 ISYTDPLTGSAKT
-371 IDDLTEYARE
+371 IDDLTEYGRAH
-381 FGFSTAMLKTVAGDF
+381 GFSTDMLKTVAGSF
-396 VKSFFGKY
+396 IKSFFSKF
-404 LPNDTWPV
+404 LPENTWPV
-412 TKIIENID
+412 TKIVANID
-420 KIIEDVA
+420 QIIDDVA
-427 SIPVAEGNNLLDF
+427 VVPIAEGKNLLDF
-440 ANWIYRCNLAGE
+440 ANWIYQCNLAGE
-452 DDGNYPAWVQSGID
+452 DDGNYPAWVQSGVD
-466 QLKSGALLDQVLDI
+466 QLRSGALLDQVLDI

-523 NCPDDNDK
+523 NCPNDNDM
-531 TILLEGS
+531 TFLTENSGD
-538 NAQVR
+538 AQVR
-543 LLPVTGSSAATTQ
+543 LLPVSGSSAATTQ
-556 AYVQGDT
+556 AYVQGST

-575 ATGAQSGVAVTVD
+575 ATDAQSGAAVTVN
-588 ATDPAVGTVVLAGR
+588 ATDPAADTVILSGR
-602 SIANACDAGAAALQ
+602 SIINARNAGVAALQ
-616 VKFRSGTVT
+616 VQFAAGTVT
-625 LDARALAA
+625 LDSDALAA

-641 VSLASGASLNAAQQR
+641 VSLTGASLNAAQQR
-656 ALGSQAAAATLA
+656 ALGMQAATATLA

-693 AANDLTAWSLAD
+693 AADDLTAWSLAD

-714 VYDAGQQT
+714 AYDAGQQT

-859 DLTAFPDAASVSGW
+859 DLTAFPDAGSVSGW

-888 GTVRDGQTILDPQGR
+888 GTVRDGQTILDPQGSA
-903 RKKSRT
+903 SR
-909 QPATAIIGSGRTYK
+909 
-923 GFLIKSA
+923 
-930 APAWAVS
+930 
-937 AQTTRRQYRS
+937 AQVAMILMNYVEHVVNA

>member
-153 VPATRTHPEDFKRIY
+153 VPATRTEPEDFKRIY
-168 DFVYSDPTVIAT
+168 DFVYSDPTVLAT
-180 FTPAAGNEAG
+180 FTPAEGNKAGG
-190 SLSYVARP
+190 LSYVARP

-257 HGLVPHFDVE
+257 HGLVPHFDVQ

-286 ADAGMSAVFTGHMHA
+286 ADAGMSVVFTGHMHA

-317 IETGSALTYPCPIR
+317 IETGSALTYPCPVR

-358 INYTDPATGVAYV
+358 IHYTDPATGVAYV
-371 IDDLTEYARE
+371 IDDLTEYARK
-381 FGFSTAMLKTVAGDF
+381 FGFTTAMLKTVAGDF

-412 TKIIENID
+412 TKIVANID
-420 KIIEDVA
+420 QIIDDVA
-427 SIPVAEGNNLLDF
+427 AVPIAEGNNLLDF

-452 DDGNYPAWVQSGID
+452 DDGNYPAWVQSGMD
-466 QLKSGALLDQVLDI
+466 QLRSGALLDQVLDI

-488 GSVLFTKF
+488 SSVLFTKF

-693 AANDLTAWSLAD
+693 AADDLTAWSLAD

-714 VYDAGQQT
+714 AYDAGQQT

-859 DLTAFPDAASVSGW
+859 DLTAFPDAGSVSGW

-888 GTVRDGQTILDPQGR
+888 GTVRDGQTILDPQGSA
-903 RKKSRT
+903 SR
-909 QPATAIIGSGRTYK
+909 
-923 GFLIKSA
+923 
-930 APAWAVS
+930 
-937 AQTTRRQYRS
+937 AQVAMILMNYVEHVVNA

>member
-15 LLAVVLVFTLTVPA
+15 LLAVVLVLTLTVPA

-76 SSVLHEMLE
+76 SSVLREMLE

-121 QDVPGLKIYVING
+121 QDIPGLKIYVING

-147 TADGKA
+147 TPDGKA

-198 VEGLTVIAMD
+198 VEGLTIIAMD
-208 TCRYSSDNTSNGDD
+208 TCRYSKENTSNGTD

-381 FGFSTAMLKTVAGDF
+381 FGFSTDMLKTVAGDF

-452 DDGNYPAWVQSGID
+452 DDGNYPAWVQSGMD
-466 QLKSGALLDQVLDI
+466 QLRSGALLDQVLDI

-488 GSVLFTKF
+488 SSVLFTKF

-501 KYLKSQL
+501 KYLKGQL

-693 AANDLTAWSLAD
+693 AADDLTAWSLAD
-705 DGSISAVGG
+705 DGSISAVSGA
-714 VYDAGQQT
+714 YDAGQQT

-783 LWRLAGAPAP
+783 LWRLAGEPTP

-888 GTVRDGQTILDPQGR
+888 GTVRDGQTILDPQGSA
-903 RKKSRT
+903 SR
-909 QPATAIIGSGRTYK
+909 
-923 GFLIKSA
+923 
-930 APAWAVS
+930 
-937 AQTTRRQYRS
+937 AQVAMILMNYVEHVVNA

>member
-121 QDVPGLKIYVING
+121 QDIPGLKIYVING

-147 TADGKA
+147 TPDGKA

-198 VEGLTVIAMD
+198 VEGLTIVAMD
-208 TCRYSSDNTSNGDD
+208 TCRYSKENTSNGTD

-412 TKIIENID
+412 TKIVANID
-420 KIIEDVA
+420 QIIDDVA
-427 SIPVAEGNNLLDF
+427 AVPIAEGNNLLDF

-488 GSVLFTKF
+488 GSVLLTKF

-656 ALGSQAAAATLA
+656 ALGSQAATATLA

-693 AANDLTAWSLAD
+693 AADDLTAWSLAD

-714 VYDAGQQT
+714 AYDAGQQT

-888 GTVRDGQTILDPQGR
+888 GTVRDGQTILDLQGSA
-903 RKKSRT
+903 SR
-909 QPATAIIGSGRTYK
+909 
-923 GFLIKSA
+923 
-930 APAWAVS
+930 
-937 AQTTRRQYRS
+937 AQVAMILMNYVEHVVNA

>member
-76 SSVLHEMLE
+76 SSVLREMLE

-121 QDVPGLKIYVING
+121 QDIPGLKIYVING

-147 TADGKA
+147 PADGKA
-153 VPATRTHPEDFKRIY
+153 VPATRTEPEDFKRIY

-180 FTPAAGNEAG
+180 FTPAEGNKAGG
-190 SLSYVARP
+190 LSYVARP

-286 ADAGMSAVFTGHMHA
+286 ADAGMSVVFTGHMHA

-317 IETGSALTYPCPIR
+317 IETGSALTYPCPVR
-331 FVDLRRSTVGGETN
+331 FVDLRRSTVGGETS

-358 INYTDPATGVAYV
+358 IHYTDPATGVAYV

-381 FGFSTAMLKTVAGDF
+381 FGFTTAMLKTVAGDF

-412 TKIIENID
+412 TKIVANID
-420 KIIEDVA
+420 QIIDDVA
-427 SIPVAEGNNLLDF
+427 AVPIADGKDLLDF
-440 ANWIYRCNLAGE
+440 ANWIYQCNLAGE
-452 DDGNYPAWVQSGID
+452 DDGNYPAWVQSGVD

-641 VSLASGASLNAAQQR
+641 VSLAGGASLNAAQQR

-693 AANDLTAWSLAD
+693 AADDLTAWSLAD
-705 DGSISAVGG
+705 DGSISAVSGA
-714 VYDAGQQT
+714 YDAGQQT

-844 YNYAHSKGY
+844 YNYAHNKGY

-888 GTVRDGQTILDPQGR
+888 GTVRDGQTILDPQGSA
-903 RKKSRT
+903 SR
-909 QPATAIIGSGRTYK
+909 
-923 GFLIKSA
+923 
-930 APAWAVS
+930 
-937 AQTTRRQYRS
+937 AQVAMILMNYVEHVVNA

>member
-63 HAFNSDRK
+63 HALNSDRK

-76 SSVLHEMLE
+76 SAILNEMFD

-107 ECHAALAKQLQQLQ
+107 ECHAALAKQLQQ
-121 QDVPGLKIYVING
+121 DIPGLKIYVING

-153 VPATRTHPEDFKRIY
+153 VLATRTEPEDFKRIY

-180 FTPAAGNEAG
+180 FTPAEGNKAGG
-190 SLSYVARP
+190 LSYVARP

-208 TCRYSSDNTSNGDD
+208 TCRYSSDNTSIGDD

-237 VIEQTAA
+237 VIEQTTA

-257 HGLVPHFDVE
+257 HGLVPHFDVQ

-286 ADAGMSAVFTGHMHA
+286 ADAGMSVVFTGHMHA
-301 VDIAAMTTK
+301 VDIAAMTTA

-317 IETGSALTYPCPIR
+317 IETGSALTYPCPVR

-358 INYTDPATGVAYV
+358 IHYTDPATGVAYV

-381 FGFSTAMLKTVAGDF
+381 FGFTTDMLKTVAGDF

-412 TKIIENID
+412 TKIIANID
-420 KIIEDVA
+420 QIIDDVA
-427 SIPVAEGNNLLDF
+427 AIPIAEGNNLLDF

-656 ALGSQAAAATLA
+656 ALGSQAATATLA

-693 AANDLTAWSLAD
+693 AADDLTAWSLAD

-714 VYDAGQQT
+714 AYDAGQQT

-783 LWRLAGAPAP
+783 LWRLAGEPAP

-859 DLTAFPDAASVSGW
+859 DLTAFPDADSVSGW
-873 AEEALSWANAAGLIN
+873 AEKALSWANAAGLIN
-888 GTVRDGQTILDPQGR
+888 GTVRDGQTILDPQGSA
-903 RKKSRT
+903 SR
-909 QPATAIIGSGRTYK
+909 
-923 GFLIKSA
+923 
-930 APAWAVS
+930 
-937 AQTTRRQYRS
+937 AQVAMILMNYVEHVVNA

>member
-76 SSVLHEMLE
+76 SSVLREMLE

-153 VPATRTHPEDFKRIY
+153 VPATRTEPEDFKRIY
-168 DFVYSDPTVIAT
+168 DFVYSDPTVLAT
-180 FTPAAGNEAG
+180 FTPAEGNKAGG
-190 SLSYVARP
+190 LSYVARP

-257 HGLVPHFDVE
+257 HGLVPHFDVQ

-286 ADAGMSAVFTGHMHA
+286 ADAGMSVVFTGHMHA

-317 IETGSALTYPCPIR
+317 IETGSALTYPCPVR

-358 INYTDPATGVAYV
+358 IHYTDPATGVAYV

-412 TKIIENID
+412 TKIIANID
-420 KIIEDVA
+420 QIIDDVA
-427 SIPVAEGNNLLDF
+427 AVPIAEGNNLLDF

-588 ATDPAVGTVVLAGR
+588 ATDPAVGTVVLAGH
-602 SIANACDAGAAALQ
+602 SIANARDAGAAALQ

-656 ALGSQAAAATLA
+656 ALGSQAATATLA

-693 AANDLTAWSLAD
+693 AADDLTAWSLAD
-705 DGSISAVGG
+705 DGSISAVSGA
-714 VYDAGQQT
+714 YDAGQQT

-859 DLTAFPDAASVSGW
+859 DLTAFPDAGSVSGW

-888 GTVRDGQTILDPQGR
+888 GTVRDGQTILDPQGSA
-903 RKKSRT
+903 SR
-909 QPATAIIGSGRTYK
+909 
-923 GFLIKSA
+923 
-930 APAWAVS
+930 
-937 AQTTRRQYRS
+937 AQVAMILMNYVEHVVNA

>member
-76 SSVLHEMLE
+76 SSVLREMLE

-153 VPATRTHPEDFKRIY
+153 VPATRTEPEDFKRIY
-168 DFVYSDPTVIAT
+168 DFVYSDPTVLAT
-180 FTPAAGNEAG
+180 FTPAEGNKAGG
-190 SLSYVARP
+190 LSYVARP
-198 VEGLTVIAMD
+198 VEGLTMIAMD

-257 HGLVPHFDVE
+257 HGLVPHFDVQ

-286 ADAGMSAVFTGHMHA
+286 ADAGMSVVFTGHMHA

-317 IETGSALTYPCPIR
+317 IETGSALTYPCPVR

-358 INYTDPATGVAYV
+358 IHYTDPATGVAYV

-381 FGFSTAMLKTVAGDF
+381 FGFTTAMLKTVAGDF

-412 TKIIENID
+412 TKIIANID
-420 KIIEDVA
+420 QIIDDVA
-427 SIPVAEGNNLLDF
+427 AIPIAEGNDLLDF

-693 AANDLTAWSLAD
+693 AADDLTAWSLAD

-859 DLTAFPDAASVSGW
+859 DLTAFPDAGSVSGW

-888 GTVRDGQTILDPQGR
+888 GTVRDGQTILDPQGSA
-903 RKKSRT
+903 SR
-909 QPATAIIGSGRTYK
+909 
-923 GFLIKSA
+923 
-930 APAWAVS
+930 
-937 AQTTRRQYRS
+937 AQVAMILMNYVEHVVNA

>member
-153 VPATRTHPEDFKRIY
+153 VPATRTEPEDFKRIY
-168 DFVYSDPTVIAT
+168 DFVYSDPTVLAT
-180 FTPAAGNEAG
+180 FTPAEGNKAGG
-190 SLSYVARP
+190 LSYVARP

-257 HGLVPHFDVE
+257 HGLVPHFDVQ

-286 ADAGMSAVFTGHMHA
+286 ADAGMSVVFTGHMHA

-317 IETGSALTYPCPIR
+317 IETGSALTYPCPVR

-358 INYTDPATGVAYV
+358 IHYTDPATGVAYV

-381 FGFSTAMLKTVAGDF
+381 FGFTTAMLKTVAGDF
-396 VKSFFGKY
+396 IKSFFGKY

-412 TKIIENID
+412 TKIVANID
-420 KIIEDVA
+420 QIIDDVA
-427 SIPVAEGNNLLDF
+427 AIPIAEGNNLLDF

-538 NAQVR
+538 SAQVR
-543 LLPVTGSSAATTQ
+543 LLPVTGSNAATTQ

-656 ALGSQAAAATLA
+656 ALGSQAAAATLT

-693 AANDLTAWSLAD
+693 AADDLTAWSLAD
-705 DGSISAVGG
+705 DGSISAVSGA
-714 VYDAGQQT
+714 YDAGQQT

-888 GTVRDGQTILDPQGR
+888 GTVRDGQTILDPQGSA
-903 RKKSRT
+903 SR
-909 QPATAIIGSGRTYK
+909 
-923 GFLIKSA
+923 
-930 APAWAVS
+930 
-937 AQTTRRQYRS
+937 AQVAMILMNYVEHVVNA

>member
-153 VPATRTHPEDFKRIY
+153 VPATRTEPEDFKRIY
-168 DFVYSDPTVIAT
+168 DFVYSDPTVLAT
-180 FTPAAGNEAG
+180 FTPAEGNKAGG
-190 SLSYVARP
+190 LSYVARP

-257 HGLVPHFDVE
+257 HGLVPHFDVQ

-286 ADAGMSAVFTGHMHA
+286 ADAGMSVVFTGHMHA

-317 IETGSALTYPCPIR
+317 IETGSALTYPCPVR

-358 INYTDPATGVAYV
+358 IHYTDPATGVAYV

-381 FGFSTAMLKTVAGDF
+381 FGFTTAMLKTVAGDF
-396 VKSFFGKY
+396 IKSFFGKY

-412 TKIIENID
+412 TKIVANID
-420 KIIEDVA
+420 QIIDDVA
-427 SIPVAEGNNLLDF
+427 AVPIAEGNNLLDF

-452 DDGNYPAWVQSGID
+452 DDGNYPAWVQSGVD

-602 SIANACDAGAAALQ
+602 SIINARNAGVAALQ

-641 VSLASGASLNAAQQR
+641 VSLTGASLNAAQQR
-656 ALGSQAAAATLA
+656 ALGTQAGSAVLA

-693 AANDLTAWSLAD
+693 AADDLTAWSLAD
-705 DGSISAVGG
+705 DGSISTVGG
-714 VYDAGQQT
+714 AYDAGQQT

-859 DLTAFPDAASVSGW
+859 DLTAFPDAGSVSGW
-873 AEEALSWANAAGLIN
+873 AENALSWANAAGLIN
-888 GTVRDGQTILDPQGR
+888 GTVRDGQTILDPQGSA
-903 RKKSRT
+903 SR
-909 QPATAIIGSGRTYK
+909 
-923 GFLIKSA
+923 
-930 APAWAVS
+930 
-937 AQTTRRQYRS
+937 AQVAMILMNYVEHVVNA

>member
-121 QDVPGLKIYVING
+121 QDIPGLKIYVING

-147 TADGKA
+147 TPDGKA

-198 VEGLTVIAMD
+198 VEGLTIVAMD
-208 TCRYSSDNTSNGDD
+208 TCRYSKENTSNGTD

-317 IETGSALTYPCPIR
+317 IETGSALTYPCPVR
-331 FVDLRRSTVGGETN
+331 FVDLRRTTVGGETN

-358 INYTDPATGVAYV
+358 IHYTDPATGVAYV

-381 FGFSTAMLKTVAGDF
+381 FGFTTAMLKTVAGDF
-396 VKSFFGKY
+396 IKSFFGKY

-412 TKIIENID
+412 TKIVANID
-420 KIIEDVA
+420 QIIDDVA
-427 SIPVAEGNNLLDF
+427 AVPIAEGNNLLDF

-452 DDGNYPAWVQSGID
+452 DDGNYPAWVQSGMD
-466 QLKSGALLDQVLDI
+466 QLRSGALLDQVLDI

-488 GSVLFTKF
+488 SSVLFTKF

-501 KYLKSQL
+501 KYLKGQL

-693 AANDLTAWSLAD
+693 AADDLTAWSLAD

-714 VYDAGQQT
+714 AYDAGQQT

-783 LWRLAGAPAP
+783 LWRLAGEPAP

-888 GTVRDGQTILDPQGR
+888 GTVRDGQTILDPQGSA
-903 RKKSRT
+903 SR
-909 QPATAIIGSGRTYK
+909 
-923 GFLIKSA
+923 
-930 APAWAVS
+930 
-937 AQTTRRQYRS
+937 AQVAMILMNYVEHVVNA

>member
-76 SSVLHEMLE
+76 SSVLREMLE

-153 VPATRTHPEDFKRIY
+153 VPATRTEPEDFKQIY

-180 FTPAAGNEAG
+180 FTPAEGNKAGG
-190 SLSYVARP
+190 LSYVARP

-257 HGLVPHFDVE
+257 HGLVPHFDVQ

-286 ADAGMSAVFTGHMHA
+286 ADAGMSVVFTGHMHA
-301 VDIAAMTTK
+301 VDIAAMTTA

-317 IETGSALTYPCPIR
+317 IETGSALTYPCPVR

-358 INYTDPATGVAYV
+358 IHYTDPATGVAYV

-381 FGFSTAMLKTVAGDF
+381 FGFTTDMLKTVAGDF
-396 VKSFFGKY
+396 IKSFFGKY

-412 TKIIENID
+412 TKIIANID
-420 KIIEDVA
+420 QIIDDVA
-427 SIPVAEGNNLLDF
+427 AVPIAEGNNLLDF

-588 ATDPAVGTVVLAGR
+588 ATDPAVGTVVLASR

-641 VSLASGASLNAAQQR
+641 VSLAGGASLNAAQQR

-668 NASVLVDGAAA
+668 RASVTVDGAAA

-693 AANDLTAWSLAD
+693 AADDLTAWSLAD

-714 VYDAGQQT
+714 AYDAGQQT

-859 DLTAFPDAASVSGW
+859 DLTAFPDAGSVSGW

-888 GTVRDGQTILDPQGR
+888 GTVRDGQTILDPQGSA
-903 RKKSRT
+903 SR
-909 QPATAIIGSGRTYK
+909 
-923 GFLIKSA
+923 
-930 APAWAVS
+930 
-937 AQTTRRQYRS
+937 AQVAMILMNYVEHVVNA

>member
-76 SSVLHEMLE
+76 SSVLREMLE

-153 VPATRTHPEDFKRIY
+153 VPATRTEPEDFKRIY

-180 FTPAAGNEAG
+180 FTPAEGNKAGG
-190 SLSYVARP
+190 LSYVARP

-257 HGLVPHFDVE
+257 HGLVPHFDVQ

-286 ADAGMSAVFTGHMHA
+286 ADAGMSVVFTGHMHA

-317 IETGSALTYPCPIR
+317 IETGSALTYPCPVR
-331 FVDLRRSTVGGETN
+331 FVDLRRTTVGGETN

-358 INYTDPATGVAYV
+358 IHYTDPATGVAYV

-381 FGFSTAMLKTVAGDF
+381 FGFTTAMLKTVAGDF

-412 TKIIENID
+412 TKIVANID
-420 KIIEDVA
+420 QIIDDVA
-427 SIPVAEGNNLLDF
+427 AIPIAEGNNLLDF

-656 ALGSQAAAATLA
+656 ALGSQAATATLA

-693 AANDLTAWSLAD
+693 AADDLTAWSLAD

-714 VYDAGQQT
+714 AYDAGQQT

-783 LWRLAGAPAP
+783 LWRLAGEPAP

-873 AEEALSWANAAGLIN
+873 AEKALSWANAAGLIN
-888 GTVRDGQTILDPQGR
+888 GTVRDGQTILDPQGSA
-903 RKKSRT
+903 SR
-909 QPATAIIGSGRTYK
+909 
-923 GFLIKSA
+923 
-930 APAWAVS
+930 
-937 AQTTRRQYRS
+937 AQVAMILMNYVEHVVNA